1 VDIPGIQIDLV
12 NQLRLALPDSG
23 LLFLVDSYDLKE
35 IVSLLRAGA
44 TGFMAHDATVANL
57 ARAIIA
63 VGRGEIVL
71 PPEMATQALLAL
83 ARGEEVQE
91 EISVSL
97 TDREQDVLNLLAQGH
112 TNKDI
117 AQTLFLSVRT
127 VEAHLRNI
135 YGKLSVASRTEAA
148 IWAVNH
154 DYGSME

>member
-1 VDIPGIQIDLV
+1 MSK
-12 NQLRLALPDSG
+12 LRLALPDCG
-23 LLFLVDSYDLKE
+23 LLLLVDSYELKE
-35 IVSLLRAGA
+35 IVNLLRAGA
-44 TGFMAHDATVANL
+44 TGFMAHDATVADL
-57 ARAIIA
+57 ARGIIA

-83 ARGEEVQE
+83 AREKEVPE
-91 EISVSL
+91 EITVSL
-97 TDREQDVLNLLAQGH
+97 TDREQDVLNLLAQGQ

-135 YGKLSVASRTEAA
+135 YGKLNVASRTEAA

-154 DYGSME
+154 DYGAKE